1 MKKRLL
7 HTLLLFCVT
16 LTVVAD
22 PIGPTQALKI
32 AASYLK
38 VDATVEQIKPL
49 RRSATR
55 FVSEG
60 DTLAPLYIIDRG
72 ENSGFVI
79 VSGDNCLPEI
89 LGYTES
95 GNYVEEEM
103 APAFFDMMDEYVL
116 SIQMS
121 QAAGA
126 PARTPVKVAADRVAI
141 EPIIQAHWKQ
151 GAPYN
156 NMAPLITGTEKH
168 AVTGCVCTAATM
180 ILHYFRS
187 DLTDVLLAGTST
199 YDKGD
204 APVTQVYPAGTP
216 LKWDLMLNSYS
227 GSYPAE
233 MADAVALLNAA
244 FGAAAQLSYG
254 SSTGGT
260 LKNASAVLKSHF
272 DVSNSYKYQNSIAQ
286 DEWEQRIYD
295 NLINRQPMLYAGQ
308 KASGG
313 AHAIILDGYNPSGNL
328 YHFNF
333 GWGGSSDGYYTLDSE
348 SGVGGYCKMQGMV
361 YDIEPNKPNIKG
373 KLYVAKET
381 AKRAETP
388 IRVEITNNATLD
400 QSEFLLFWGTSKRV
414 PSGTTSVS
422 EKYTA
427 LKVPSGES
435 GEFTVSFKPSSAK
448 THYIYLTDKN
458 YNLLDQT
465 EIEVLASN
473 AEISLESFCLNASGD
488 TEEFNGESFQL
499 LYNTSGTAT
508 ATLSNAEGG
517 TPAQPVLRMNLFK
530 YDEETGDM
538 EKVRSISFE
547 GKALSPGESQQVT
560 ATVSRISSGVPYAL
574 VINPQ
579 LTNIDDNATLH
590 YATADTIIRFKICAS
605 TLACTSSEHGTMTFT
620 GGWDVETFTELASD
634 PTVTR
639 YDLTQVTGINS
650 QPIAANPN
658 ALFYTSVPCEGY
670 NIVYQDHI
678 AELRLQ
684 QGYNFAPTSNY
695 TVSLASFTPQWNIG
709 QWTTL
714 SLPFTA
720 LVPEG
725 YICRR
730 PTKYISTAVREA
742 VLTDTLLACR
752 PYLMMVSSD
761 APAAI
766 TATDVTLCMTADTTD
781 DSTFVAVLTDTVAD
795 AHTLVLDLDLS
806 STTQYFTRVDSG
818 SYVGALTGVIRFDAK
833 RMRAAVNN
841 TLEQAYAILGDAI
854 NSATHTYE
862 KWHTL
867 VEPSWNELL
876 LDSIASSRQMFSAM
890 SLTTINSV
898 KNAASDLL
906 GYAEK
911 YKAQLI
917 DKSNPIDYCAYLVN
931 PSFEKGKKDGWA
943 APSVSS
949 VRTNSTLST
958 LAARIDGS
966 YFLYCES
973 SSKTT
978 LSQVVDNLPQGY
990 YRLTAKVGTS
1000 SSSTLFANDSTLTVT
1015 PHEWGKFYLTD
1026 NVIDSVWVEDGTL
1039 TIGIENNA
1047 GWYKADDFRLYYLG
1061 ADKATSISMP
1071 SVSHAVCREGIYDL
1085 FGRRISDRDA
1095 MLPGH
1100 IYIIDGRKVVKQ

>member
-1 MKKRLL
+1 MKRRFL
-7 HTLLLFCVT
+7 HTLLLFVIT
-16 LTVVAD
+16 LAVSAN
-22 PIGPTQALKI
+22 PIGPTQAIKI
-32 AASYLK
+32 ALPYLK
-38 VDATVEQIKPL
+38 VDVTIDQIKPL

-55 FVSEG
+55 FVSEN

-79 VSGDNCLPEI
+79 VSGDNSLPEI

-103 APAFFDMMDEYVL
+103 APAFFDIMDEYVL
-116 SIQMS
+116 SIQTS

-126 PARTPVKVAADRVAI
+126 PARTPVKAAANRVAI

-156 NMAPLITGTEKH
+156 NMAPIITGTTKR

-180 ILHYFRS
+180 ILHYFQR

-199 YDKGD
+199 YNKGD
-204 APVTQVYPAGTP
+204 APVTEVYPKGTP
-216 LKWDLMLNSYS
+216 LKWELMLNSYS
-227 GSYPAE
+227 GSYPSE

-260 LKNASAVLKSHF
+260 LKNASAVFRSHF
-272 DVSNSYKYQNSIAQ
+272 DVSNSYQYQNSTPQ

-295 NLINRQPMLYAGQ
+295 NLMNRQPILYAGQ

-361 YDIEPNKPNIKG
+361 YNIEPNKPKLQG
-373 KLYVAKET
+373 KLYVAQQT

-400 QSEFLLFWGTSKRV
+400 QSEFLLFWGTSNRV
-414 PSGTTSVS
+414 PSGSTSIS

-427 LKVPSGES
+427 LKVPSGET
-435 GEFTVSFKPSSAK
+435 GEFAVSFKPSSAK
-448 THYIYLTDKN
+448 PYYIFLTDKN
-458 YNLLDQT
+458 YNLLDQA
-465 EIEVLASN
+465 EVDVVASN
-473 AEISLESFCLNASGD
+473 AEISLESFNLTASGD
-488 TEEFNGESFQL
+488 TEECNGETYHM
-499 LYNTSGTAT
+499 LYNSSAMAT
-508 ATLSNAEGG
+508 AKLSNAEGG
-517 TPAQPVLRMNLFK
+517 TAAQPTLRMTLYK
-530 YDEETGDM
+530 YNEDADSL
-538 EKVRSISFE
+538 EKVRSISFGSE
-547 GKALSPGESQQVT
+547 ILFSGESKVVS
-560 ATVSRISSGVPYAL
+560 ATVSRIANDTRYAL
-574 VINPQ
+574 VINTQ
-579 LTNIDDNATLH
+579 LSNMDENTTLH
-590 YATADTIIRFKICAS
+590 CATTDTIIRFKVCAP
-605 TLACTSSEHGTMTFT
+605 TLEGRYADNGTMIFS
-620 GGWDVETFTELASD
+620 GGWDADIFSELATD
-634 PTVTR
+634 PAVSR

-650 QPIAANPN
+650 QPLATNPN
-658 ALFYTSVPCEGY
+658 ALFYTSVPYEGY
-670 NIVYQDHI
+670 NIVYQNHI
-678 AELRLQ
+678 SELRLQ
-684 QGYNFAPTSNY
+684 QGYNFAPSSNY
-695 TVSLASFTPQWNIG
+695 TVSVASFTPQWNIG

-725 YICRR
+725 YVCRR
-730 PTKYISTAVREA
+730 PTKFIATALREA

-761 APAAI
+761 APTAI
-766 TATDVTLCMTADTTD
+766 TATDVTLCMTADTTE
-781 DSTFVAVLTDTVAD
+781 DSVFVAILADTVAD

-806 STTQYFTRVDSG
+806 SSTQYFNRVDSG
-818 SYVGALTGVIRFDAK
+818 SHVGAFTGVIRYDSK
-833 RMRAAVNN
+833 RMRAAVNS
-841 TLEQAYAILGDAI
+841 TLEQTYAILGDAI
-854 NSATHTYE
+854 NSATHAYE
-862 KWHTL
+862 EWHSL

-876 LDSIASSRQMFSAM
+876 LDSIASARQIFSEM
-890 SLTTINSV
+890 SLTTINGV
-898 KNAASDLL
+898 KNAASELL
-906 GYAEK
+906 VYAEQ

-917 DKSNPIDYCAYLVN
+917 DKSKPIDYCAYLVN
-931 PSFEKGKKDGWA
+931 PSFEKGKKDGWS

-949 VRTNSTLST
+949 VRTNSTLNT

-978 LSQVVDNLPQGY
+978 LSQVVENLPKGY
-990 YRLTAKVGTS
+990 YRLTAMVGTS
-1000 SSSTLFANDSTLTVT
+1000 GSATLFANDSTLAVT

-1039 TIGIENNA
+1039 TIGVESNG

-1061 ADKATSISMP
+1061 GENATSISLP
-1071 SVSHAVCREGIYDL
+1071 SVSSAVCREGIYDL
-1085 FGRRISDRDA
+1085 FGRRISNRDA
-1095 MLPGH
+1095 MMPGH
-1100 IYIIDGRKVVKQ
+1100 IYIIDGRKTVAK